1 VVGGDSNDYDGGS
14 VPFGD
19 SGQAAASVIKARS
32 NWSKSTKQRST
43 VRREGQ
49 VAPTNDYDGNTI
61 DYDSSSV
68 QFGGTGQS
76 PGGVIKQKT
85 DWKKRG

>member
-1 VVGGDSNDYDGGS
+1 MSAGSHYRHHYRDMLLLDGSYRYEGTTK
-14 VPFGD
+14 PRTTWKRQ
-19 SGQAAASVIKARS
+19 GQ
-32 NWSKSTKQRST
+32 ST
-43 VRREGQ
+43 
-49 VAPTNDYDGNTI
+49 PTNDFDGNTI

-76 PGGVIKQKT
+76 PAGVIKQKT